1 MEIIVF
7 EKETY
12 WKMQSELIK
21 MFQEALKEAKKPD
34 EDWISTEEAKILL
47 GVKSKSKMQELRD
60 TNAIQFSKHGKK
72 TIMYSRKSIRE
83 FLKKNISDY

>member
-12 WKMQSELIK
+12 WKMQGELIQ
-21 MFQEALKEAKKPD
+21 MFQNALKEATKQPD
-34 EDWISTEEAKILL
+34 DWITTEQAKALL

-60 TNAIQFSKHGKK
+60 TDAIKFSKHGKK
-72 TIMYSRKSIRE
+72 SIMYSHKSILE
-83 FLKKNISDY
+83 FLKRNIPKY